1 MKWHLFLRGA
11 LTSIPINIQS
21 KKKLNPSVE
30 SDNRKSAL
38 KSYYFGV
45 IRQSTLLPSG
55 PGKTKHFL
63 CIVLLATSV
72 CLRLFKEE
80 KERREG
86 GVVGEGRRGEW
97 L

>member
-1 MKWHLFLRGA
+1 M
-11 LTSIPINIQS
+11 
-21 KKKLNPSVE
+21 E

-45 IRQSTLLPSG
+45 IRQSTLLSSG

-63 CIVLLATSV
+63 ATSV
-72 CLRLFKEE
+72 CLRVFKEE

-86 GVVGEGRRGEW
+86 GVVGGGRRGEW